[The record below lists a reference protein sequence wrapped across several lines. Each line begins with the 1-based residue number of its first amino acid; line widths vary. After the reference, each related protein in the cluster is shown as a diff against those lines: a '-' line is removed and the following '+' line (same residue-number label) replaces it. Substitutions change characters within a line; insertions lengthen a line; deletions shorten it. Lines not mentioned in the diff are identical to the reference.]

1 MTEYRENT
9 LDVDTYLGLRERV
22 GWKKLT
28 RAQAQKAIDNSLY
41 IVTAYIDG
49 GACRNGKN
57 CR

>member
-49 GACRNGKN
+49 EPAEL
-57 CR
+57 